1 MRKTRNLIIYA
12 ISLAFL
18 TFSYAMAEEKK
29 KIGFVYVG
37 PVGDYGWTY
46 QHDKGRQAIVEKF
59 GDKVETSY
67 VESVKEG
74 LIRTGH
80 SPVGRF
86 GHDLIF
92 TTSFGFMNPTI
103 KVAKQFPGV
112 KFESATGYKRADNVA
127 TYSSRFYEGRH
138 LLGLIAGKMTKSNI
152 IGYVGSI
159 PIPEVVRGINAF
171 TIALRQ
177 VNPKAEVKVVWVN
190 SWYDPGKEADSAK
203 ALIDQGA
210 DIIVQHTDSP
220 APTQVAEERGVLSF
234 GQASD
239 MARFGP
245 KAHLT
250 SIIDDWAPY
259 YVERVE
265 ALLNGKWQSEDKW
278 RWSRYA
284 GMVVMSPLNPAIP
297 QDVVAIY
304 DKAHKDLLSGKLH
317 AFQGPITDQSG
328 KLVVAKGAVLDDP
341 ALLTMDW
348 YVEGVQGKLPK

>member
-1 MRKTRNLIIYA
+1 MSNL
-12 ISLAFL
+12 
-18 TFSYAMAEEKK
+18 
-29 KIGFVYVG
+29 
-37 PVGDYGWTY
+37 
-46 QHDKGRQAIVEKF
+46 
-59 GDKVETSY
+59 KV
-67 VESVKEG
+67 
-74 LIRTGH
+74 L
-80 SPVGRF
+80 
-86 GHDLIF
+86 
-92 TTSFGFMNPTI
+92 
-103 KVAKQFPGV
+103 Q
-112 KFESATGYKRADNVA
+112 GYKRADNVS

-177 VNPKAEVKVVWVN
+177 VNPAAEVKVVWVN

-259 YVERVE
+259 YVERVD
-265 ALLNGKWQSEDKW
+265 ALLNGQWQSEDKW
-278 RWSRYA
+278 GGLDT

-297 QDVVAIY
+297 QDVVAMY
-304 DKAHKDLLSGKLH
+304 DQAHKDLLSGKLH
-317 AFQGPITDQSG
+317 AFSRSNYRSVRQVGRCQR
-328 KLVVAKGAVLDDP
+328 
-341 ALLTMDW
+341 
-348 YVEGVQGKLPK
+348 